1 MAIPSIYLWMPGS
14 SLPYGRTSL
23 AGSTIPRAARM
34 HATRAELGPENIID
48 TYIDALRTILSDRA
62 HLEPQPEKSA

>member
-1 MAIPSIYLWMPGS
+1 
-14 SLPYGRTSL
+14 
-23 AGSTIPRAARM
+23 M